1 MDCKLCGKLNLTFAD
16 WYTEDCPNGPNG
28 HQCEPDIDG
37 RTIPAIYTIDDMPDD
52 PEEYYNDRAER
63 MP

>member
-1 MDCKLCGKLNLTFAD
+1 MDCKLCGKLNLTFAQ
-16 WYTEDCPNGPNG
+16 WYTEDCHDGPNG
-28 HQCEPDIDG
+28 HQCEDSEG
-37 RTIPAIYTIDDMPDD
+37 NTIPPIYTIDDMPDD